1 MQLILG
7 ILFGTLAQIL
17 VFFQIQGSL
26 KYQALQDYKW
36 LVLLSGIPIT
46 WLFIESV
53 KNIYLW
59 SDGQLWPGR
68 LIGFSIGIVVF
79 TIMSVLLF
87 GEGISLKTG
96 LCLILSIA
104 ILLIQIPWK

>member
-36 LVLLSGIPIT
+36 LVLLTGIPIT

-53 KNIYLW
+53 KNIYDW
-59 SDGQLWPGR
+59 SGGQLWPGR
-68 LIGFSIGIVVF
+68 LIGFSIGIFVF
-79 TIMSVLLF
+79 T
-87 GEGISLKTG
+87 
-96 LCLILSIA
+96 ILSIA
-104 ILLIQIPWK
+104 LFNEGITTKTIICLILAAIILSIQILWK